1 MALGQC
7 CADAHDYAGL
17 VANLCRPVL
26 CVGIWGHGRTVATSP
41 RRLRSKGSNPEVAA
55 QNDSVLGTVPNEY
68 IVVLRASSADVLAL
82 SEKKLVA
89 QEQGL

>member
-1 MALGQC
+1 M
-7 CADAHDYAGL
+7 
-17 VANLCRPVL
+17 
-26 CVGIWGHGRTVATSP
+26 
-41 RRLRSKGSNPEVAA
+41 GSNPEVAA

-68 IVVLRASSADVLAL
+68 IVVLRASSADVPAL